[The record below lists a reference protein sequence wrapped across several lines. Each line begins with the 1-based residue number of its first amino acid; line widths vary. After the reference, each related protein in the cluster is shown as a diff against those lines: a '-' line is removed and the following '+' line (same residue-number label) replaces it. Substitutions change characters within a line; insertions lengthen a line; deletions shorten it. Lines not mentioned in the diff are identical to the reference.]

1 MVEASAGTD
10 LLSVFQ
16 KYSKGGEMDGK
27 TFAKLA
33 KDTKLLDK
41 KLTATDVDLVF
52 AKIKT
57 KELRTISFDQFKKGV
72 ESFATKKGKTYDECV
87 TLIVG
92 TGGPQFHGTQ
102 ADYVKFHDD
111 KTLYTGVHVNGGPST
126 NDVGAGGKI
135 SDLSQLADRSGA
147 NVRGVK
153 K

>member
-1 MVEASAGTD
+1 
-10 LLSVFQ
+10 
-16 KYSKGGEMDGK
+16 MDGK

-41 KLTATDVDLVF
+41 KLTATDVDLMF

-57 KELRTISFDQFKKGV
+57 KDLRTITFEQFKKGV
-72 ESFATKKGKTYDECV
+72 EGFAAKKGKTYDECV

-111 KTLYTGVHVNGGPST
+111 KTTYTGVHVNGGPST
-126 NDVGAGGKI
+126 NDTGAGGKI